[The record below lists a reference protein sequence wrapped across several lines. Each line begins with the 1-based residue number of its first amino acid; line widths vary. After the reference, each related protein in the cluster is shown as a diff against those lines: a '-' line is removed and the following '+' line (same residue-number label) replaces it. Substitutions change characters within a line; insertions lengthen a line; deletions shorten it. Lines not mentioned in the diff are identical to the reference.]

1 MFRQAA
7 DARPAGKTPLATAR
21 ILLKAFGYPTDAD
34 RRIQPCQ
41 GKPGLVRPTKIR
53 YYDILFRSGRLSP
66 RGKSVQSVA
75 ELHTQIATALTGLVK
90 QIKALRY
97 YPPEHPALRAAADEC
112 LKGFLPLLRGDQHL
126 SLTVRREGFQLNE
139 QPVAKTHQVLVQL
152 ATFCFARRI
161 QYLTILPDLSAA
173 DLLRFVRNLILDPQE
188 IHAQGGIQAV
198 LERARITTIWVNEQ
212 DLDVILERK
221 KKIEALPPEAEP
233 PKVQG
238 EKTANLTPAQTQ
250 ALELEKLLKLI
261 EEETDDQRF
270 RNRLQELIP
279 LLRLNLTAE
288 NRGLVLRTMVLLCRN
303 ATSQKFSEVRR
314 AHALNALGQ
323 LATDEL
329 ADYLVA
335 ALLDRETPEPARKA
349 LVNVLVFLSDKVVRR
364 LMLLLAEETSAPNR
378 KVLSDV
384 LVRTGTAAVPVLQE
398 HLFDDRWYVVRNAVA
413 ILGEIRD
420 QDSLP
425 HLTPLLEHKD
435 IRVRRETIRA
445 LTKIGGQRAVN
456 ILLKAAESDNQ
467 ELSRQALLSLG
478 AIRAASAIPTLLK
491 LIEQPELSRGAVDIK
506 KDAIRALGEIR
517 SSDAVQPLLRILGR
531 RSLFRRALNDELRAA
546 AIAALGEIGDEAAR
560 PELEKASQEE
570 RSPAVARAAVQ
581 ALKQLDK
588 DIS

>member
-1 MFRQAA
+1 MAY
-7 DARPAGKTPLATAR
+7 PNTAGIAQGEKVQPV
-21 ILLKAFGYPTDAD
+21 TD
-34 RRIQPCQ
+34 
-41 GKPGLVRPTKIR
+41 
-53 YYDILFRSGRLSP
+53 F
-66 RGKSVQSVA
+66 
-75 ELHTQIATALTGLVK
+75 HTQIAAALTGLVK

-97 YPPEHPALRAAADEC
+97 YPPEHPALRAAADES
-112 LKGFLPLLRGDQHL
+112 LKGFQPLLREGHHL
-126 SLTVRREGFQLNE
+126 SLTVRREGFLLND

-161 QYLTILPDLSAA
+161 QYLTILPDLNAA

-188 IHAQGGIQAV
+188 IHAQGGIQTV

-212 DLDVILERK
+212 DLEAILERK
-221 KKIEALPPEAEP
+221 RKIEALPPETEP
-233 PKVQG
+233 PKTQG

-250 ALELEKLLKLI
+250 ALELEKLLKLL

-279 LLRLNLTAE
+279 LLRLNLTVE
-288 NRGLVLRTMVLLCRN
+288 NRELVLRTMVLLCRN
-303 ATSQKFSEVRR
+303 ATSHKFSEVRR

-329 ADYLVA
+329 TDYLVV
-335 ALLDRETPEPARKA
+335 ALLDRESSEAARKA
-349 LVNVLVFLSDKVVRR
+349 LVSVLAFLSDKVARR
-364 LMLLLAEETSAPNR
+364 LMLLLAEEASAPNR

-384 LVRTGTAAVPVLQE
+384 LVRTGAAAVPVLQE

-413 ILGEIRD
+413 ILGEIRH
-420 QDSLP
+420 QDTLP

-456 ILLKAAESDNQ
+456 ILLTAAESDNQ

-506 KDAIRALGEIR
+506 RDAIRALGEIR
-517 SSDAVQPLLRILGR
+517 SSDAVPPLLKIVGR

-546 AIAALGEIGDEAAR
+546 AIAALGEIGDETAR

-581 ALKQLDK
+581 ALMQLEK
-588 DIS
+588 DNS